1 MMFVKLLI
9 AATVIIGLIYLGFIK
24 GLMAATVITGL
35 IYLLDI
41 LILKRIRPKKQ
52 KPSLIVEYGRSF
64 FPILLAV
71 FVIRSFIVEPF
82 KIPSGSMMPTLI
94 AGDFIVVNKFTYGIR
109 LPVWNKTLIKVGK
122 PNRGDVFVFH
132 YPKDPS
138 IDYIKRVVGLPGDEI
153 KYENKELYINGKL
166 ANKDFQADYRYDANA
181 YQPLLPSLYRY
192 FKGGPYRLEPSMWQ
206 AKEFIETLG
215 NSTHP
220 LLVHDYAPS
229 EDGKF
234 NVPEGHYFA
243 MGDNRDNS
251 QDSRKWGFVPD
262 ELLVGK
268 AFFIWNNFSEFN
280 RIGTWIK

>member
-1 MMFVKLLI
+1 MMFVKLL
-9 AATVIIGLIYLGFIK
+9 
-24 GLMAATVITGL
+24 MAATIITGI
-35 IYLLDI
+35 IYFLDI
-41 LILKRIRPKKQ
+41 LILKRVRPKKQ

-64 FPILLAV
+64 FPVLLLV
-71 FVIRSFIVEPF
+71 FVIRSFIIEPF

-94 AGDFIVVNKFTYGIR
+94 AGDFIVVNKFIYGIR

-138 IDYIKRVVGLPGDEI
+138 IDYIKRAIGLPGDEI
-153 KYENKELYINGKL
+153 RYENKDLFINGTHIKKIL
-166 ANKDFQADYRYDANA
+166 QEKYIYAFNENEMMEATKFV
-181 YQPLLPSLYRY
+181 
-192 FKGGPYRLEPSMWQ
+192 
-206 AKEFIETLG
+206 ETLG
-215 NSTHP
+215 DYSV
-220 LLVHDYAPS
+220 LIHDVPS
-229 EDGKF
+229 GNYKF

-251 QDSRKWGFVPD
+251 SDSRVWGFVPD

-268 AFFIWNNFSEFN
+268 AFFIWLNFSQFN